1 MNIIKKVNLSFAKS
15 ITGINEAIQV
25 KRLMLCTTCA
35 GKKVQKVENADQ
47 CPKCYGTGEHS
58 DVVGEIC
65 VQCMG
70 TGVLSISCKTCN
82 GDGIQQNTMTLSVT
96 IPKSVDTGMLLR
108 IRDKGHQAFNGEFG
122 DLILKV

>member
-58 DVVGEIC
+58 DVVG
-65 VQCMG
+65 
-70 TGVLSISCKTCN
+70 
-82 GDGIQQNTMTLSVT
+82 
-96 IPKSVDTGMLLR
+96 
-108 IRDKGHQAFNGEFG
+108 
-122 DLILKV
+122 